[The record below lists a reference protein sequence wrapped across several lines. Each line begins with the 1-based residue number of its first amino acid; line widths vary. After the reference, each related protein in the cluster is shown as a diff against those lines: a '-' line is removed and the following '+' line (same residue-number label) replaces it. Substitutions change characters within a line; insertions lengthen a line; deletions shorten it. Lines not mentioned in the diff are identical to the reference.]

1 MIPGAG
7 GAGYPG
13 GNDGP
18 DPNGGMDAPRLSAR
32 ADAFI
37 VSIQEFSQKCGLPLE
52 EATRRLEITARQFP
66 GEVVQVSPWVWK
78 FELNHMGRIGQGGRL

>member
-1 MIPGAG
+1 MFPSRGMTSGAG

-13 GNDGP
+13 GNDGRY
-18 DPNGGMDAPRLSAR
+18 DRNGGIDAPRLSAR

-37 VSIQEFSQKCGLPLE
+37 VSIQEVSQKCGLPLK

-66 GEVVQVSPWVWK
+66 GEVVQISPG
-78 FELNHMGRIGQGGRL
+78 FGSLS